1 MAEYPIMN
9 TPLIPALAAYS
20 ALLTAGKERP
30 RVDAAA
36 LRMQVL
42 DLIQNFLK
50 FHPGLQIALLA
61 DNSPS
66 WIAVDLA
73 CASLVRSGFPS
84 TLVPLPDFFTNEQLS
99 HLVKE
104 AQVTLLLTDNPQR
117 AAELGF
123 EVMTEQESCSNF
135 PLIWM
140 RPNSALQS
148 STQPMSPSTAKALRP
163 VQKITFTSGTTGQPK
178 GVCLTVDQQWQ
189 VAAALDHATR
199 SLSIKRHL
207 CLLPMA
213 VLLENIAG
221 VYAPLLAN
229 AEIICPP
236 LKEVGLT
243 GASQFDA
250 NRCLDAIAEFQAE
263 SIILLPQT
271 LFALLQAIQPGDP
284 RIRSL
289 KCVAVGGGKVP
300 AGLLALSA
308 LHGLPVFEG
317 YGLSECSSV
326 VCLNTVANHKPGTV
340 GKPLQGVHVRIADD
354 SEIWVKRDGSRGF
367 EGYLHQLGQTNQNPL
382 IHDDGWMPTGD
393 LGATD
398 EDGFVSIQG
407 RKKNLI
413 ITGFGRN
420 VSPEWPESVL
430 LESGQFFQAVVFGEG
445 MSSLCAVVVPR
456 PGFKPEQLNQLLST
470 VNARLPDYAQVQQV
484 CVAPELFSHTNGL
497 ATANG
502 RVRREAIWNAYS
514 SEFKTDFHTEGQPV

>member
-1 MAEYPIMN
+1 MN
-9 TPLIPALAAYS
+9 TPLIPALATYS
-20 ALLTAGKERP
+20 AALNPGEGRP
-30 RVDAAA
+30 RMDAAA

-42 DLIQNFLK
+42 DIIQNILK
-50 FHPGLQIALLA
+50 FHPGLQIAILA

-84 TLVPLPDFFTNEQLS
+84 TLVPLPDFFTNEQLA

-104 AQVTLLLTDNPQR
+104 AEVTLLLTDNPER
-117 AAELGF
+117 AAQLGF
-123 EVMTEQESCSNF
+123 EICVHKVDCSSL

-140 RPNSALQS
+140 TPNAELRSGTSPLNTSAKQAL
-148 STQPMSPSTAKALRP
+148 ST
-163 VQKITFTSGTTGQPK
+163 VQKVTFTSGTTGQPK

-189 VAAALDHATR
+189 VAAALDHATANLNIR
-199 SLSIKRHL
+199 RHL

-221 VYAPLLAN
+221 VYAPLLAD
-229 AEIICPP
+229 AEICCPP
-236 LKEVGLT
+236 LAEVGLT

-250 NRCLDAIAEFQAE
+250 NLCLDAIAYFQAE

-271 LFALLQAIQPGDP
+271 LFALLQAIQPGDS

-289 KCVAVGGGKVP
+289 KFAAVGGGKVP
-300 AGLLALSA
+300 SGLLTLSA

-326 VCLNTVANHKPGTV
+326 VCLNTSEQHKPGTV
-340 GKPLQGVHVRIADD
+340 GKPLQGVQVRIAEDH
-354 SEIWVKRDGSRGF
+354 EIWVKREHSQGF
-367 EGYLHQLGQTNQNPL
+367 EGYLHQLGAPNETQRNSN
-382 IHDDGWMPTGD
+382 DGWMQTGD
-393 LGATD
+393 LGSID
-398 EDGFVSIQG
+398 EEGFVVIQG

-430 LESGQFFQAVVFGEG
+430 LESGQFLQAVVFGEG
-445 MSSLCAVVVPR
+445 MASLCAVLVPR
-456 PGFKPEQLNQLLST
+456 PGFKSEQLNTLLQT
-470 VNARLPDYAQVQQV
+470 VNARLPDYAQVNQV
-484 CVAPELFSHTNGL
+484 FLASEPFSHSNGL

-502 RVRREAIWNAYS
+502 RVRRDAIWQAYS
-514 SEFKTDFHTEGQPV
+514 KHFKTELNPDLNIEGIRA

>member
-1 MAEYPIMN
+1 MN

-20 ALLTAGKERP
+20 AALNAGTGRA
-30 RVDAAA
+30 RLDGAA

-42 DLIQNFLK
+42 DIIQTILK
-50 FHPGLQIALLA
+50 FHPGLQIAILA

-104 AQVTLLLTDNPQR
+104 AQVTLLVTDNPQR

-123 EVMTEQESCSNF
+123 EVLAEQEEASNF

-140 RPNSALQS
+140 TPKPQLRASTPLMSASKAQ
-148 STQPMSPSTAKALRP
+148 ALRP

-189 VAAALDHATR
+189 VAAALDHATTG
-199 SLSIKRHL
+199 LNIQRHL
-207 CLLPMA
+207 CLLPLA

-229 AEIICPP
+229 AEICCPP
-236 LKEVGLT
+236 LSEVGLT

-250 NRCLDAIAEFQAE
+250 SLCLDAIARFQAE

-271 LFALLQAIQPGDP
+271 LFALLQAIQPGDL

-289 KCVAVGGGKVP
+289 KFAAVGGGKVP
-300 AGLLALSA
+300 SGLLALAA

-326 VCLNTVANHKPGTV
+326 VCLNTVEQHKPGTV
-340 GKPLQGVHVRIADD
+340 GKPLHGVQVRIAQDQ
-354 SEIWVKRDGSRGF
+354 EIWVNREGSRGF
-367 EGYLHQLGQTNQNPL
+367 EGYLHQLGDASQTQTTL
-382 IHDDGWMPTGD
+382 SDGWMPTGD
-393 LGATD
+393 LGSID
-398 EDGFVSIQG
+398 EDGFVSIHG

-420 VSPEWPESVL
+420 VSPEWPESIL
-430 LESGQFFQAVVFGEG
+430 LESGQFLQAVVFGEG

-456 PGFKPEQLNQLLST
+456 PGYKPEQLNTLLQT
-470 VNARLPDYAQVQQV
+470 VNARLPDYAQIHQV
-484 CVAPELFSHTNGL
+484 FVAAEPFTHSNGL

-502 RVRREAIWNAYS
+502 RVRREAIWQTYS
-514 SEFKTDFHTEGQPV
+514 IHFQGLQA